1 MQSVLEYSQLYGVMT
16 IQTRNIYLYRVG
28 ENLKL
33 DLFFSFTRSFLFFFN
48 FWLHWVLIVA
58 QGFLIVVSSFLE
70 ENRFR
75 LWDSVVVWAQLLHSI
90 RIFLDQRLYLYPRHW
105 QVDHNH
111 WTTRQILK
119 LDVDRKK
126 KLFRM
131 FCLNK
136 CTYFTQL

>member
-1 MQSVLEYSQLYGVMT
+1 MSSVLEYSQLYGVMT

-75 LWDSVVVWAQLLHSI
+75 LWDSVVVWA
-90 RIFLDQRLYLYPRHW
+90 
-105 QVDHNH
+105 
-111 WTTRQILK
+111 
-119 LDVDRKK
+119 
-126 KLFRM
+126 
-131 FCLNK
+131 
-136 CTYFTQL
+136 